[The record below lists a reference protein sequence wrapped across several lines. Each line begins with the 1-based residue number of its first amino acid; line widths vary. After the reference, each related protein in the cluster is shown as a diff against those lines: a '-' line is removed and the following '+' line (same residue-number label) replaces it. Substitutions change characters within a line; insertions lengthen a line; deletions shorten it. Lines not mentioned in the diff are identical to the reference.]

1 MPKKVNRG
9 KADKI
14 STKQLEYRLIELFN
28 QNPTKP
34 YNAGRLIGELN
45 VANNKDSVEYVLSR
59 LLDRGII
66 MPSKSGSSYVL
77 FDAAFLSEEQNENPN
92 KNYSKEVGRKRDDNI
107 ATGTVDMTRSGAAFI
122 ESSDSGLEKDIYIPA
137 SRMSNALHGD
147 KVAVRWWKSSRGKAE
162 GEITRIIER
171 FAEQFIG
178 TYTVTKN
185 YAFVVPD
192 NQNMAYDIVIERGKS
207 LNAKDGDK
215 VIVAVKK
222 WHDPRRNNFSPIGEI
237 TTVLGESGSSDIE
250 MQSILLENGF
260 SLTFPEAVLRE
271 NEAIKEEIPQS
282 EIDKRED
289 FRHITTF
296 TIDPLTAKD
305 FDDALSYQELE
316 NGHIQIG
323 VHIADVA
330 HYVTPKSALDEE
342 ASKRT
347 TSVYLVDRVL
357 PMLPEK
363 LSNGV
368 CSLRPNEDKLTF
380 SAVFEFTKDGELKN
394 EWFGRTVIHSDRRFT
409 YEEAQERIESKE
421 GDFVKEILV
430 MNEFAQ
436 KLRKER
442 FKNGALGFESSEV
455 QFVLDDTG
463 KPIGIHTKIRK
474 EAHFLVEEFML
485 LANKR
490 VGTLITEASR
500 KQKSEIPFV
509 YRIHDSPDMEKVISF
524 VQFAQ
529 VFGYEMKIKS
539 PQSVASEF
547 AKLSKEIEGKPEE
560 DVLQQMAIRTM
571 AKAAYSTKNIGHYG
585 LAFENYSHFTSPI
598 RRYSDVLAHRL
609 LADFLAK
616 KQSRI
621 TFEKLEETCE
631 YISKK
636 ERKAMEAERA
646 SIKYKQ
652 VEFLQDHVGSVF
664 QAVITGVTE
673 RGIYTLIMEN
683 HCEGLVS
690 FDDMYD
696 DFRVVDNFYIRSIS
710 GITHKMGD
718 IVWVRVLSANLAK
731 RQINMGLL
739 EREEENDPQML
750 AVAKAQREQYLKK
763 YPQPTAQELEEEE
776 KEKAEVVVLDQH
788 LKKEPNAI
796 LPLPEIDLNDI
807 ETLTPA
813 KREKAIINDAS
824 LTDYEKIEKLY
835 AMSHTRILAES
846 NDAQWGYMISE
857 TPLYKGQTVFLE
869 YNPTALKNR
878 HYDFLTAHTEDIQ
891 AWKNSV
897 TFQNSLQNLEDYLP
911 EQDPKKV
918 VNFYMCPYRTESEDQ
933 LDLMDFEQTWDLSM
947 SILKRLQPARL
958 ISYSN
963 ALRDYMLENKLI
975 VQMQQETVE
984 AGKRKFTVVR
994 GFFKIDEELV
1004 PIAFLPSLKVKID
1017 KAVRGLAWSW
1027 AVMPFID

>member
-1 MPKKVNRG
+1 MPKKTNKG
-9 KADKI
+9 NPNKLKL
-14 STKQLEYRLIELFN
+14 STKQLEYKLIEVFN

-34 YNAGRLIGELN
+34 YSAGRLIDELN
-45 VANNKDSVEYVLSR
+45 ISNNKDSVQYVLMR
-59 LLDRGII
+59 LLDNNVI
-66 MPSKSGSSYVL
+66 MPSKNGLNFVL
-77 FDAAFLSEEQNENPN
+77 FANNATAQEAYTKEDNTNN
-92 KNYSKEVGRKRDDNI
+92 KQGRKRDDNV

-122 ESSDSGLEKDIYIPA
+122 ESSDSELEKDIYIPA

-147 KVAVRWWKSSRGKAE
+147 RVAVRWWMSSRGKPE
-162 GEITRIIER
+162 GEITRILER

-178 TYTVTKN
+178 TYTVTRN

-192 NQNMAYDIVIERGKS
+192 NPNMAYDIVVDKANS
-207 LNAKDGDK
+207 LGAKDGDK

-250 MQSILLENGF
+250 MQSILLEHGF

-282 EIDKRED
+282 EIDKRQD

-316 NGHIQIG
+316 NGNIQIG

-342 ASKRT
+342 AAKRT

-380 SAVFEFTKDGELKN
+380 SAVFEFTKDGVLKN

-409 YEEAQERIESKE
+409 YEEAQERIETKE

-430 MNEFAQ
+430 MNDFAQ

-442 FKNGALGFESSEV
+442 FKDGALGFESSEV
-455 QFVLDDTG
+455 QFILDETG

-485 LANKR
+485 LANRR
-490 VGTLITEASR
+490 VATLIIEATR
-500 KQKSEIPFV
+500 KLKTDIPFV
-509 YRIHDSPDMEKVISF
+509 YRIHDTPDMEKVINF

-529 VFGYEMKIKS
+529 VFGYDLKIKS
-539 PQSVASEF
+539 PQSVAPEF
-547 AKLSKEIEGKPEE
+547 SRLSKEIEGKPEE

-585 LAFENYSHFTSPI
+585 LAFDNYSHFTSPI

-616 KQSRI
+616 KPIRM

-636 ERKAMEAERA
+636 ERKAMEAERT

-664 QAVITGVTE
+664 QAVITGMTE
-673 RGIYTLIMEN
+673 RGIYTMIMEN
-683 HCEGLVS
+683 HCEGMVS

-696 DFRVVDNFYIRSIS
+696 DFKLVDNFYIRSAS
-710 GITHKMGD
+710 GLSHKMGD
-718 IVWVRVLSANLAK
+718 LVWVRVLSANLAK
-731 RQINMGLL
+731 RQINMALL
-739 EREEENDPQML
+739 EKQEENDPKLL
-750 AVAKAQREQYLKK
+750 AIAKAQREKIAPIREQ
-763 YPQPTAQELEEEE
+763 QEALIDD
-776 KEKAEVVVLDQH
+776 VVIID
-788 LKKEPNAI
+788 K
-796 LPLPEIDLNDI
+796 PLPTELSTKPVIEDINDI
-807 ETLTPA
+807 TALTPA
-813 KREKAIINDAS
+813 QIEKQIIEDAALS
-824 LTDYEKIEKLY
+824 NYEKVDRLY
-835 AMSHTRILAES
+835 ELSHTKILAES
-846 NDAQWGYMISE
+846 FDAQWGYTYSDSK
-857 TPLYKGQTVFLE
+857 LYKQQTYILD
-869 YNPTALKNR
+869 YNPIGKKNIN
-878 HYDFLTAHTEDIQ
+878 YDFLHEHTEDIQ
-891 AWKNSV
+891 VWKNSAAYQHSI
-897 TFQNSLQNLEDYLP
+897 QNFEDYLP
-911 EQDPKKV
+911 EQDIEKV
-918 VNFYMCPYRTESEDQ
+918 GHFYMCPYRTESEDQ
-933 LDLMDFEQTWDLSM
+933 LDIADFEQTWPLSIN
-947 SILKRLQPARL
+947 ILKKLQPTRI

-963 ALRDYMLENKLI
+963 HLRDYMLEKKLI

-984 AGKRKFTVVR
+984 AGKRKFVVIR
-994 GFFKIDEELV
+994 GYFKLGEELI
-1004 PIAFLPSLKVKID
+1004 PIAFLPSVKVKID
-1017 KAVRGLAWSW
+1017 KVTRALAWSW
-1027 AVMPFID
+1027 AVMPL